1 MIFTRVDRACV
12 REAGQ
17 ARAALSIFA
26 SIIFGLL
33 SVTLQ
38 GCGQQPDPPALARR
52 PPRANPQAALA
63 ENSSGTP
70 NQPVNTPAAE
80 GRLPLYEI
88 RMDPKD
94 LAALERNVYSKDT
107 HPATFIADGEVYER
121 IKVRFR
127 GAWARSWPK
136 KPLKIFFNDDKPF
149 QGRHRLNLNS
159 GWRDPAFVRESLG
172 YHVYAACGAVAP
184 KSRMVRLLL
193 NGQFRG
199 LYVEVEQ
206 PDKAFLS
213 RLNLKGASVYKASS
227 RSNHADERD
236 LGSEASY
243 RAHYDKETQKTED
256 YRDLQLF
263 CQELALTKNTL
274 DFFTRRMDL
283 DKYINFLAATTL
295 IQNWDGYNKNHF
307 MVYDGRGSKKWFAVP
322 WDLDRTFGDH
332 WNWSFDRADLP
343 VLLGT
348 QQLPGVTGWNRIE
361 DRFFRD
367 PTLRVRFLDRLQE
380 LLQKEFTAEKLF
392 PVLDRFEAD
401 ISADAALDR
410 RRWPGDAGDLRSGIA
425 QVKSFIERRRIYLLS
440 EVAKLRRSTALR

>member
-1 MIFTRVDRACV
+1 VDRACV

-80 GRLPLYEI
+80 GHLPLYEI

-295 IQNWDGYNKNHF
+295 IQNWDGYNKNHL
-307 MVYDGRGSKKWFAVP
+307 MVYDGRGLKKWFAVP
-322 WDLDRTFGDH
+322 WDLDRTFGHH

-348 QQLPGVTGWNRIE
+348 QQLPGVTGW
-361 DRFFRD
+361 
-367 PTLRVRFLDRLQE
+367 
-380 LLQKEFTAEKLF
+380 
-392 PVLDRFEAD
+392 
-401 ISADAALDR
+401 
-410 RRWPGDAGDLRSGIA
+410 
-425 QVKSFIERRRIYLLS
+425 
-440 EVAKLRRSTALR
+440 